1 MLKGEQLFASK
12 GQYLKAFLFRPGSIN
27 ADYPSLLA
35 DHYAADGLA
44 AAEPSGG
51 DVGGV
56 EAALQAPSTAA

>member
-1 MLKGEQLFASK
+1 VSK
-12 GQYLKAFLFRPGSIN
+12 
-27 ADYPSLLA
+27 YPSLLA

-56 EAALQAPSTAA
+56 EAANERARKRGLQRELHGI